1 MLAFVAGL
9 LLPTVAVVV
18 VAFQLPQQQQHGHY
32 YTTTTRMGRR
42 RYCSITTP
50 PRATPNTTTRRSSTK
65 SSLGRLFVNM
75 EDESSSS
82 VAAAGA
88 TAVTNEELS
97 DATIAEMIEV
107 SFVRSCLQLSQ
118 GYIDVLKLFI
128 VAVKAGYE
136 RSLSLTALHAL
147 VKECRVESANRKLTS
162 DEEKLRYEWMKMVY
176 ELLNALQYKRKEDD
190 ILRDNSNTLVE
201 FEVGKRGGEA
211 GYKRISTIVQSML
224 TIQEQL
230 VHEEVTSGGS
240 QDATIAM
247 TKLTVDEVMSRS
259 TSLKTL
265 DESLNTDPIGR
276 AFLTNDVR
284 VALVTFRVL
293 EEERVCLL

>member
-1 MLAFVAGL
+1 
-9 LLPTVAVVV
+9 
-18 VAFQLPQQQQHGHY
+18 
-32 YTTTTRMGRR
+32 
-42 RYCSITTP
+42 
-50 PRATPNTTTRRSSTK
+50 
-65 SSLGRLFVNM
+65 M
-75 EDESSSS
+75 EDEASF
-82 VAAAGA
+82 VAPTTATAAEA
-88 TAVTNEELS
+88 AAVTNEELG

-107 SFVRSCLQLSQ
+107 SFVRSCLQLSR

-136 RSLSLTALHAL
+136 RSLSLTTLHAL
-147 VKECRVESANRKLTS
+147 VKECGVESANRKLTS

-176 ELLNALQYKRKEDD
+176 ELLNALQYKGKEED

-211 GYKRISTIVQSML
+211 GYKRISTIVQTML
-224 TIQEQL
+224 NIQEQL
-230 VHEEVTSGGS
+230 VQEEVTSGGS

-247 TKLTVDEVMSRS
+247 TKLTVEEVMRRS
-259 TSLKTL
+259 VSLKTL
-265 DESLNTDPIGR
+265 DESLITDPIGR

-293 EEERVCLL
+293 EEERVCLLDSAGRTITSSGGESEMGEVPRPPIAGT

>member
-1 MLAFVAGL
+1 M
-9 LLPTVAVVV
+9 
-18 VAFQLPQQQQHGHY
+18 PQ
-32 YTTTTRMGRR
+32 
-42 RYCSITTP
+42 TP
-50 PRATPNTTTRRSSTK
+50 KS

-75 EDESSSS
+75 EDEASSS
-82 VAAAGA
+82 VAPTTAAEA

-176 ELLNALQYKRKEDD
+176 ELLNALQYKRKEGD

-211 GYKRISTIVQSML
+211 GYKRISTIVQTML
-224 TIQEQL
+224 TIQDQL
-230 VHEEVTSGGS
+230 LHEEVTSGGS

-247 TKLTVDEVMSRS
+247 TKLTVEEVMSRS

-265 DESLNTDPIGR
+265 DESLSTDPIGR

-293 EEERVCLL
+293 EEERVCLLDNAGRTITSSGGESEMGEVPRPPIAGT